1 MSLQLMFDP
10 ILEEDSLD
18 FEHYSFLNQRFQK
31 NQESFPRLEEI
42 DIAIIGITEDRGN
55 PENEGAHA
63 GADAIRRALYGLRAS
78 HVKYRVADLGNLRP
92 GETLEDTYLRLKE
105 AVRTLLEKD
114 IVPVLIG
121 GTHDMSL
128 AVVRAFEELENRMVF
143 LNIDSR
149 SDTEPNASQGMAQH
163 HISRILTRHKEILR
177 RYIHLGYQTYLVDE
191 NILAAIDQ
199 HHYFKVRLGEIREN
213 FRSVEPMIRSADFLS
228 FDLGAIRM
236 SEAPANPKAFPY
248 GLSGEEACQFAW
260 YAGCS
265 SKMRV
270 FSISELNPELDYR
283 DISASTVATMIWYFI
298 EGFYHRFDEL
308 QFSPAETTRI
318 SVVLPLLSNSPI
330 DFYKGI
336 RSGKWWM
343 KVPASEAD
351 GGHEMLP
358 CSEEDYLLASAGEL
372 PGRWINELF
381 NLS

>member
-10 ILEEDSLD
+10 ILEEDTQD
-18 FEHYSFLNQRFQK
+18 FEHYSFLNQRFSK
-31 NQESFPRLEEI
+31 NQETFPKLE
-42 DIAIIGITEDRGN
+42 DTDLAIVGITEDRGN

-105 AVRTLLEKD
+105 VVRTLLEKD
-114 IVPVLIG
+114 IVPILIG
-121 GTHDMSL
+121 GTQDMSL
-128 AVVRAFEELENRMVF
+128 AVIRAFEELDKKLVF

-149 SDTEPNASQGMAQH
+149 SDTEPNAGLGMAQH
-163 HISRILTRHKEILR
+163 HISRILTRHREILH

-199 HHYFKVRLGEIREN
+199 HHYFKMRLGEIREN
-213 FRSVEPMIRSADFLS
+213 FRSVEPMVRSADFLS
-228 FDLGAIRM
+228 FDLSAIRM
-236 SEAPANPKAFPY
+236 SEAPANPRAFPY
-248 GLSGEEACQFAW
+248 GLSGEEACQISW

-265 SKMRV
+265 GKMSV
-270 FSISELNPELDYR
+270 FAVSELNPELDYR
-283 DISASTVATMIWYFI
+283 DISASTMATMIWYFM
-298 EGFYHRFDEL
+298 EGFYNRHDEL
-308 QFSPAETTRI
+308 SFSPSETSKVT
-318 SVVLPLLSNSPI
+318 VVLPHLSETPI
-330 DFYKGI
+330 EFFKGI

-343 KVPASEAD
+343 KIPSAQQGESF
-351 GGHEMLP
+351 EMLP
-358 CSEEDYLLASAGEL
+358 CSEDDYLLASAGEL